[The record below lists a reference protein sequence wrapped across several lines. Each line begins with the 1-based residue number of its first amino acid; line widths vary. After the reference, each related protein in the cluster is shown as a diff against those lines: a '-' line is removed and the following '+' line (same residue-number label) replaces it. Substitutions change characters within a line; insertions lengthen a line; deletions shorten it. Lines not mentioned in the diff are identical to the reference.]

1 MKANLTWATVVLS
14 ALAVGCAAA
23 TPEDLM
29 ASRAGSEQ
37 VARLLESFADAV
49 RMKDPAM
56 VRPLLSPLLGPD
68 QVVEREARLR
78 EASWLASYSGYA
90 LDTPLALLGTSWRR
104 WRRPELD
111 LEVPGTATFGRR
123 FEDEF
128 ELVRIDGEWRIDDF
142 HMTRPREGD
151 VLQPPEGVKRQ
162 LEAKARQI
170 TADLQAG
177 RIGSVLSELPSKGS
191 GLFREPTRSFWQKL
205 FGMSAPQVPLY
216 YDFELLGKLTVTR
229 WPQPED
235 PVVFC
240 YAGSGCVAVH
250 YELPYVW
257 PEGGIRQKDIL
268 RMSLIFLDTQQGWA
282 FYSIR
287 LSGKAI
293 PYS

>member
-1 MKANLTWATVVLS
+1 VKANLTWATVVLS

-37 VARLLESFADAV
+37 AQRLLESFADAV
-49 RMKDPAM
+49 RAKDPTM
-56 VRPLLSPLLGPD
+56 LRPLLSLWLGPD
-68 QVVEREARLR
+68 EIGEREARLK
-78 EASWLASYSGYA
+78 EASWLASYSGYT
-90 LDTPLALLGTSWRR
+90 LDASQAVSAVSWRV
-104 WRRPELD
+104 WRRTEIE
-111 LEVPGTATFGRR
+111 LEVPGTAAFGRR

-128 ELVRIDGEWRIDDF
+128 ELVRTDGEWRLRDF
-142 HMTRPREGD
+142 HMTQPREGD
-151 VLQPPEGVKRQ
+151 VLEPPEGVKRE
-162 LEAKARQI
+162 LEAKARQV

-191 GLFREPTRSFWQKL
+191 GLFREPTLSFWQKL
-205 FGMSAPQVPLY
+205 FGMSVPPVPLY
-216 YDFELLGKLTVTR
+216 YDFELLGKLMVTR

-235 PVVFC
+235 PVVFR

-250 YELPYVW
+250 YELSYVW
-257 PEGGIRQKDIL
+257 PEGGIRQRDIL